1 MVHAHRGPF
10 VTTFVLYCMP
20 IACRLP
26 VRVLSL
32 SYAPALAQ

>member
-10 VTTFVLYCMP
+10 VTTIVLYFIP

-32 SYAPALAQ
+32 SYAPPLAQ